1 MSKEIGTKQKKSSV
15 HKMNDGN
22 PAIKMMDKIYKAQK
36 ANKNKDLDEYNKMC
50 GPVTIIKKAG
60 TEQC

>member
-1 MSKEIGTKQKKSSV
+1 
-15 HKMNDGN
+15 MNDGN
-22 PAIKMMDKIYKAQK
+22 PAIKMMDKIYKAQR
-36 ANKNKDLDEYNKMC
+36 ASKNKDLDEYNKMC